1 MKKQII
7 WQGAILKKYKF
18 FLFLFLLNVIPSFSH
33 AAERW
38 ILDKSLST
46 IEFELPVLFAK
57 NVKGSFN
64 TIDGFVELDLNQKE
78 NNKAIFYVEVND
90 LDMNYIKYKDLL
102 LSNVFFDAQQFP
114 KAVVDTKKFS
124 YVNETEFSMD
134 VELTIKGKSAIV
146 PLVINV
152 KRLAEELVQIQ
163 SELIFSRTAFE
174 IGIGNWKNTTIL
186 KDKVKLST
194 NLASPVLLKKKKH
207 QMFQEK

>member
-7 WQGAILKKYKF
+7 WQGVILKKYKF
-18 FLFLFLLNVIPSFSH
+18 FLFLFLLNVMPSLSD

-64 TIDGFVELDLNQKE
+64 TIDGFVELDVNQKE

-146 PLVINV
+146 PLLINV

-174 IGIGNWKNTTIL
+174 IGIGNWKNTAFL
-186 KDKVKLST
+186 KDNVKLST
-194 NLASPVLLKKKKH
+194 NLFL
-207 QMFQEK
+207 FRE

>member
-102 LSNVFFDAQQFP
+102 LSNFFFDAQQFP

-194 NLASPVLLKKKKH
+194 NLFL
-207 QMFQEK
+207 FRE

>member
-78 NNKAIFYVEVND
+78 NNKAIFYVELND

-194 NLASPVLLKKKKH
+194 NLFL
-207 QMFQEK
+207 FRE

>member
-7 WQGAILKKYKF
+7 WQGAILKKHKF

-64 TIDGFVELDLNQKE
+64 TINGFVELDLNQKE

-102 LSNVFFDAQQFP
+102 LSNVFFDTQKFP

-194 NLASPVLLKKKKH
+194 NLFL
-207 QMFQEK
+207 FRE

>member
-124 YVNETEFSMD
+124 YVNETQFSMD

-194 NLASPVLLKKKKH
+194 NLFL
-207 QMFQEK
+207 FRE

>member
-18 FLFLFLLNVIPSFSH
+18 FLLLFLLNVIPSFSH

-194 NLASPVLLKKKKH
+194 NLFL
-207 QMFQEK
+207 FRE

>member
-33 AAERW
+33 SAERW

-194 NLASPVLLKKKKH
+194 NLFL
-207 QMFQEK
+207 FRE